1 MKELLN
7 EWRKYLAEQKDT
19 KALLKEQD
27 YKVYKTQK
35 GDTMRRLF
43 GLGASF
49 DRKDPLGQH
58 NFTNINLALR
68 DAGMPR
74 YLRDEEAKFDH
85 PLGVGFE
92 IRLPM
97 TSNVPDE
104 KPKEEE
110 KSYKGLGFPGAQDE
124 YLDLVDLY
132 DQVTVGATDYGRA
145 GRDKRDARMGRW
157 RAIVTQ
163 TPPASYMKK
172 MSGEAKWLWKSLQK
186 KYGDSIKIGFLVAPA
201 DPNDPQSTGESNLVT
216 GASLTGEPEDA
227 KIYLYPIIIRNKR
240 PVVWTPSGEKPLR
253 ADVATKI
260 HPIAY

>member
-110 KSYKGLGFPGAQDE
+110 KSYKGLGFPEAE
-124 YLDLVDLY
+124 NLMLDLVDLY
-132 DQVTVGATDYGRA
+132 DQATGGAAVNARA
-145 GRDKRDARMGRW
+145 GRDSNDLRDRRL
-157 RAIVTQ
+157 RAIVLQ
-163 TPPASYMKK
+163 TPPASYIKK
-172 MSGEAKWLWKSLQK
+172 MSGEAKWLWKSLQDPK
-186 KYGDSIKIGFLVAPA
+186 KYGDSIKIGFITGPGGPLAGQAFTGDPA
-201 DPNDPQSTGESNLVT
+201 DE
-216 GASLTGEPEDA
+216 
-227 KIYLYPIIIRNKR
+227 KIYLYPIIIRNKQ
-240 PVVWTPSGEKPLR
+240 PVVWTANREIPLIK
-253 ADVATKI
+253 VPGVKATKI

>member
-49 DRKDPLGQH
+49 DRKDPLGQY
-58 NFTNINLALR
+58 NFTNIHLALR

-74 YLRDEEAKFDH
+74 SLRDEEAKLDH

-104 KPKEEE
+104 KPEEEE
-110 KSYKGLGFPGAQDE
+110 KSYKGLGFPKARN
-124 YLDLVDLY
+124 LMIDLEDLY
-132 DQVTVGATDYGRA
+132 DQATGGTDLNAKAGRDSNDRRA
-145 GRDKRDARMGRW
+145 GRL
-157 RAIVTQ
+157 RAIVLQ

-186 KYGDSIKIGFLVAPA
+186 KHGDSIKIGFVRGPRGPLLGQAFTGDSA
-201 DPNDPQSTGESNLVT
+201 DGE
-216 GASLTGEPEDA
+216 
-227 KIYLYPIIIRNKR
+227 IYLYPIIIRNKQ
-240 PVVWTPSGEKPLR
+240 PVVWTANREIPLIK
-253 ADVATKI
+253 VLGVKATKI

>member
-49 DRKDPLGQH
+49 DRKDPLGQY
-58 NFTNINLALR
+58 NFTNIHLALR

-74 YLRDEEAKFDH
+74 NLRDEEAKLDH
-85 PLGVGFE
+85 PLGVDFE

-97 TSNVPDE
+97 TSKVPDE

-110 KSYKGLGFPGAQDE
+110 KSYKGLGFPKADVLANE
-124 YLDLVDLY
+124 LEDLY
-132 DQVTVGATDYGRA
+132 DQATTGATLNA
-145 GRDKRDARMGRW
+145 KVGRDSYDLRDRRL
-157 RAIVTQ
+157 RAIVLQ
-163 TPPASYMKK
+163 TPPASYIKK
-172 MSGEAKWLWKSLQK
+172 MSGDGKWFWKSLQK
-186 KYGDSIKIGFLVAPA
+186 KYGDSIKIGFVSGPGGPLLGQAFTGDSA
-201 DPNDPQSTGESNLVT
+201 DG
-216 GASLTGEPEDA
+216 G
-227 KIYLYPIIIRNKR
+227 IYLYPIIIRNKQ
-240 PVVWTPSGEKPLR
+240 PVVWTANREIPLIK
-253 ADVATKI
+253 VPGVKATKI

>member
-27 YKVYKTQK
+27 FKVYKTQK

-49 DRKDPLGQH
+49 DRKDPLGRY
-58 NFTNINLALR
+58 NFSNISLALR

-74 YLRDEEAKFDH
+74 NLRDEEAKLDH
-85 PLGVGFE
+85 PLGVGYE

-110 KSYKGLGFPGAQDE
+110 KSYKGQGFPKARNFMI
-124 YLDLVDLY
+124 DLQDLY
-132 DQVTVGATDYGRA
+132 DQATGGTDLIA
-145 GRDKRDARMGRW
+145 KDGRDKNDLKDRRLRV
-157 RAIVTQ
+157 IVLQ

-186 KYGDSIKIGFLVAPA
+186 KYRANGDSIKIGFVSGPGGPVSGQAFTNDSA
-201 DPNDPQSTGESNLVT
+201 DGE
-216 GASLTGEPEDA
+216 
-227 KIYLYPIIIRNKR
+227 IYLYPIIIRNKQ
-240 PVVWTPSGEKPLR
+240 PVVWTANKEIPLLK
-253 ADVATKI
+253 VPGVKTTKI
-260 HPIAY
+260 HPIDY

>member
-49 DRKDPLGQH
+49 DRKDPLGQY
-58 NFTNINLALR
+58 NFTNISRALHA
-68 DAGMPR
+68 AGMPR
-74 YLRDEEAKFDH
+74 NLRDKEARLDH
-85 PLGVGFE
+85 PLEVGVE

-110 KSYKGLGFPGAQDE
+110 KSYKGLGFPGAEDE
-124 YLDLVDLY
+124 YLDLVNLY
-132 DQVTVGATDYGRA
+132 DDVTVGADMNAKA
-145 GRDKRDARMGRW
+145 GRDKRDTELKRW
-157 RAIVTQ
+157 RVIIAQ
-163 TPPASYMKK
+163 RPPASYMKK

-186 KYGDSIKIGFLVAPA
+186 KYGDSIKIGFLVAPG
-201 DPNDPQSTGESNLVT
+201 DEQVT
-216 GASLTGEPEDA
+216 GDLLTGEPEDA

-240 PVVWTPSGEKPLR
+240 PVVWTPTGEKPLR
-253 ADVATKI
+253 ADMATKI
-260 HPIAY
+260 HPIAF